1 MQTLKVFA
9 RARMLAR
16 AHKHTHTHTHT
27 HTYTNTRHALKQF
40 KFVGA
45 DLVTWRIRVNS
56 FDTSVPVR
64 VVRRLGT

>member
-1 MQTLKVFA
+1 MQTLKV
-9 RARMLAR
+9 RARVRML

-27 HTYTNTRHALKQF
+27 RLALKQL

-45 DLVTWRIRVNS
+45 DLVTWRICVNS

-64 VVRRLGT
+64 VVWRLGT